1 MSKLPKTISTTRTFT
16 YDVEDIARSL
26 IEYDV
31 DMTLE
36 DVTLEQVLE
45 VVLGWAYDDL
55 RSPIEHDPLLVDEN
69 GNELN

>member
-1 MSKLPKTISTTRTFT
+1 MLPKTITTSRTFT

-36 DVTLEQVLE
+36 EVTLDMVLD
-45 VVLGWAYDDL
+45 VVIDWAYDDL
-55 RSPIEHDPLLVDEN
+55 RSPIEDTPKLFDEN

>member
-1 MSKLPKTISTTRTFT
+1 MLPKTITTSRTFT

-31 DMTLE
+31 DMTLK

-45 VVLGWAYDDL
+45 VVLEWAYEDL
-55 RSPIEHDPLLVDEN
+55 RSPIENDPILKDEN
-69 GNELN
+69 GKELN

>member
-1 MSKLPKTISTTRTFT
+1 MLPKTIRTTRTFT
-16 YDVEDIARSL
+16 YDVEDIAKSL

-36 DVTLEQVLE
+36 DVTLEMVLD
-45 VVLGWAYDDL
+45 VVIDWAYDDL
-55 RSPIEHDPLLVDEN
+55 RSPIEDDPQLFDEN

>member
-1 MSKLPKTISTTRTFT
+1 MLPKTIKTSRTFT

-36 DVTLEQVLE
+36 DVTLEMVLD
-45 VVLGWAYDDL
+45 VVIDWAYDDL
-55 RSPIEHDPLLVDEN
+55 RSPIEDDPQLFDEN